1 MYPLKITVK
10 DSVNKDLLRH
20 IFPTKQDSVD
30 RILEY
35 CKQEPRI
42 LKVWVF
48 GSAIRDD
55 CGIGSDIDLVF
66 LTTAGD
72 EDEFFKII
80 KPVKKLIDG
89 NYDIFD
95 YVDINGTGIKDT
107 IDIEGLV
114 IWNHEE
120 K

>member
-10 DSVNKDLLRH
+10 NSPNKEILKQ

-35 CKQEPRI
+35 CKKTPQI
-42 LKVWVF
+42 LTVWVF

-55 CGIGSDIDLVF
+55 CGIGSDIDLAI
-66 LTTAGD
+66 LTTANND
-72 EDEFFKII
+72 DEFYKII
-80 KPVKKLIDG
+80 KPIKRLIDG
-89 NYDIFD
+89 SYDIFD
-95 YVDINGTGIKDT
+95 YSEINGTGIKNT
-107 IDIEGLV
+107 IDKEGLV
-114 IWNHEE
+114 IWH